1 MLASNWTDKYPGE
14 IYRELFRFSKEDF
27 PLLIK
32 SLGIPDVLRLGNGY
46 RTNRSV
52 KYVKFW
58 R

>member
-32 SLGIPDVLRLGNGY
+32 SLGIPNVLRLGNGY
-46 RTNRSV
+46 RTNR
-52 KYVKFW
+52 
-58 R
+58 